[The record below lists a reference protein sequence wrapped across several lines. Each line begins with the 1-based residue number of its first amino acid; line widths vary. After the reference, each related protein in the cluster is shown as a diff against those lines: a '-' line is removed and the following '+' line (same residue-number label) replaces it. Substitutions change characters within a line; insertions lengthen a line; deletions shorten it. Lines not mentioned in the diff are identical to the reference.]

1 MHYEPRGDRPIAQ
14 RASRRDY
21 FLPLFVVFVALVAFE
36 AEDLLVAL
44 LAVFFAGILFTSS
57 GA

>member
-1 MHYEPRGDRPIAQ
+1 
-14 RASRRDY
+14 
-21 FLPLFVVFVALVAFE
+21 LPLFFVALVALE
-36 AEDLLVAL
+36 AVDLLVAL